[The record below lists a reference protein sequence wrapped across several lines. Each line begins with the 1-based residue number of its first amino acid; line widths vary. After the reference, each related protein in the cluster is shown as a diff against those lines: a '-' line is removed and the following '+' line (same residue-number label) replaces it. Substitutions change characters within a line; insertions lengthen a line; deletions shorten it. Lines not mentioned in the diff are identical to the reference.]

1 MRQGQLTVQ
10 AKPVSFYV
18 PAGTIQSLGKGVLV
32 LETQQSSDST
42 YRVYDYDRVDS
53 NGNLREL
60 HLDKAIDVT
69 ISPHKLKESGC
80 MVINKEEATITK
92 L

>member
-18 PAGTIQSLGKGVLV
+18 AAGTIQSLGKGVLV

-69 ISPHKLKESGC
+69 ISPHELKESG
-80 MVINKEEATITK
+80 TW
-92 L
+92 